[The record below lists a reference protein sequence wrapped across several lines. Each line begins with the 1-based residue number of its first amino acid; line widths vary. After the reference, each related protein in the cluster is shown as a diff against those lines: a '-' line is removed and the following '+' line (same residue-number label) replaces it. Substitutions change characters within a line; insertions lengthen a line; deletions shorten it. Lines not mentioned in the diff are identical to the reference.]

1 MQSGGGFV
9 YARVS
14 IYVAESQVQSCILHS
29 TIIEPGIYTTDC
41 SPLLKNT
48 KISHL
53 SRFSAARASK
63 KNGKSSN
70 VESKSPGIHGLV
82 FDEFS

>member
-48 KISHL
+48 KRSHL
-53 SRFSAARASK
+53 SRFSAARAGK
-63 KNGKSSN
+63 KKMENLRMWN
-70 VESKSPGIHGLV
+70 PRAPVHGLI